1 MDGKMLD
8 FDMQLFADGADG
20 DKGGA
25 GAADNGA
32 KDTGDKG
39 GAAGTTGGKEDARN
53 KAADDAELQSKIED
67 AVSKAQKRWEKEY
80 QKKIDAEKKE
90 QERLSKLSEEERKK
104 AEAEKREKELADKEA
119 DLKRKELKLE
129 MVKVLAERNIPVQ
142 FMDYLV
148 AEDNPSTLNRI
159 TEFEKAYKKAIEDAV
174 NEKLKG
180 KAPASG
186 TQPTG
191 DQRQSAGV
199 SKTGFFD
206 AIYKNQSKR

>member
-1 MDGKMLD
+1 MDSKMFG
-8 FDMQLFADGADG
+8 FDLQLFADGD
-20 DKGGA
+20 DGA
-25 GAADNGA
+25 G
-32 KDTGDKG
+32 KG
-39 GAAGTTGGKEDARN
+39 GAAGDNGDKTDPKDNPADKNDGEKD
-53 KAADDAELQSKIED
+53 KAAQEAALQTKIEE

-80 QKKIDAEKKE
+80 QKKLEAEKKE
-90 QERLSKLSEEERKK
+90 KERLSKLSEEERKQ

-129 MVKVLAERNIPVQ
+129 MVKVLAERDIPVQ

-148 AEDNPSTLNRI
+148 AEDNQSTLNRI

-180 KAPASG
+180 KAPAAGS
-186 TQPTG
+186 QPTG

-199 SKTGFFD
+199 SKAGFFD

>member
-1 MDGKMLD
+1 MDSKMFD
-8 FDMQLFADGADG
+8 FDLQLFAEGDDGAGKGDDG
-20 DKGGA
+20 KNDDGK
-25 GAADNGA
+25 
-32 KDTGDKG
+32 KDPG
-39 GAAGTTGGKEDARN
+39 
-53 KAADDAELQSKIED
+53 ADDAAKEKAAKEAQEAALKSKIEE
-67 AVSKAQKRWEKEY
+67 AVAKAQERWEKEY
-80 QKKIDAEKKE
+80 QKKVEAEKKE
-90 QERLSKLSEEERKK
+90 KERLSKLSEEERKQ

-129 MVKVLAERNIPVQ
+129 MVKVLAERDIPVQ

-148 AEDNPSTLNRI
+148 AEDNQSTLNRI

-186 TQPTG
+186 SNPTD
-191 DQRQSAGV
+191 DQRKNAGV
-199 SKTGFFD
+199 SKSGFFD